1 MTSSFRILVIAA
13 FAAVGWPSGA
23 GAAYQIIGLIASAE
37 AVPLTCSRGACSAE
51 FSSFCLQPNR
61 ASPPRGARYHAIGGT
76 GITIVG
82 TTVDGRT
89 LPMTRADDLRITAQ
103 RGHNAVRISVSVATL
118 RALGLKSVAID
129 VGEGVSL
136 VPEPIVGDPNPQTE
150 VDIAIATGPLR
161 VLGSQIVDH
170 GGDTTMAAR
179 LTNDLINA
187 LPEGGRVGP
196 DVRDGLWDDATR
208 ARLQPAIT
216 PGARELARGA
226 YEHCRADLA
235 SGSIFTMRQCLGS
248 RHDRFLGELN
258 NEYWDRLKV
267 GS

>member
-1 MTSSFRILVIAA
+1 MTSLFRIFVVAA
-13 FAAVGWPSGA
+13 LTAVGWPSDA
-23 GAAYQIIGLIASAE
+23 GAAYQIMGLIASAG
-37 AVPLTCSRGACSAE
+37 AVPLTCSRGECSAE

-89 LPMTRADDLRITAQ
+89 LPVALAGDLRITAQ
-103 RGHNAVRISVSVATL
+103 RGHNAVRVSVSVAML
-118 RALGLKSVAID
+118 RALGLESITIE

-150 VDIAIATGPLR
+150 ADIAIATGPLR
-161 VLGSQIVDH
+161 VLGSRIVDH
-170 GGDTTMAAR
+170 GGDTTMAAQ
-179 LTNDLINA
+179 LTTDLINA

-196 DVRDGLWDDATR
+196 DVRDGLWDATR
-208 ARLQPAIT
+208 ARLLTAIT
-216 PGARELARGA
+216 PRARELARGA
-226 YEHCRADLA
+226 YEQCRANLA
-235 SGSIFTMRQCLGS
+235 GGWILTMRQCLGS

-258 NEYWDRLKV
+258 NEYWDKLKL

>member
-1 MTSSFRILVIAA
+1 MTSLFRILVIAA
-13 FAAVGWPSGA
+13 FAAVAWPSGA

-37 AVPLTCSRGACSAE
+37 PVPLTCRGGECSAE

-61 ASPPRGARYHAIGGT
+61 ASPPRGARYRAIGGT

-89 LPMTRADDLRITAQ
+89 LPMTRADGLRITAQ
-103 RGHNAVRISVSVATL
+103 RGHNAVRISVPVATL
-118 RALGLKSVAID
+118 VALGVESVAID

-150 VDIAIATGPLR
+150 ADIAIATGPLR
-161 VLGSQIVDH
+161 VLGSRIVDH

-196 DVRDGLWDDATR
+196 EVRDGLWDDATR

-216 PGARELARGA
+216 PGARALARGA
-226 YEHCRADLA
+226 YERCRANLA
-235 SGSIFTMRQCLGS
+235 GGSIFTLRQCLGS

-258 NEYWDRLKV
+258 NEYWDKLKV